1 MRTIFFSF
9 LFNLFALCVHAE
21 ERILE
26 RSELLDIVSGKIL
39 VLRLFGIELKVFED
53 GTIEGKAMGWNVKGE
68 WEWQDGFFCR
78 SMWWGERDIGFNCQE
93 VTIKNKKIKFTSDR
107 GNGASARFSLK

>member
-9 LFNLFALCVHAE
+9 LFSLFALCVHAE

-39 VLRLFGIELKVFED
+39 VLRLFGIELKVIED

-68 WEWQDGFFCR
+68 WEWEDGFFCR
-78 SMWWGERDIGFNCQE
+78 SMWWDERDIGFNCQE

-107 GNGASARFSLK
+107 GKGASARFSLK